1 MNIFASFEPIFMW
14 FWDEI
19 PHSWGFT
26 QLWVFTQW
34 WEANEN
40 WLFQFWPITGVLTQW
55 WGTNRIVFLPGG
67 KWSDWLRVI
76 CFVFKI
82 VVPKHRFCKLQN
94 VWNVCEFGS
103 DYKISPN
110 PNWPHPKLDQPQI
123 GPIPNWF
130 ELQIGPR
137 PKLVPSSNWPQS

>member
-19 PHSWGFT
+19 PHPWGFT

-82 VVPKHRFCKLQN
+82 VVPKHRFCKLQT
-94 VWNVCEFGS
+94 
-103 DYKISPN
+103 
-110 PNWPHPKLDQPQI
+110 
-123 GPIPNWF
+123 F
-130 ELQIGPR
+130 ETFVSLEAITN
-137 PKLVPSSNWPQS
+137 SSNLTRFDQKSKLEVHFQSYFRIWNKFSQIWLFQ

>member
-19 PHSWGFT
+19 PHPWGFT

-103 DYKISPN
+103 DYKSRQKNIFLITLICRNYIVLRSEYN
-110 PNWPHPKLDQPQI
+110 LVYLIKLFYVFYVVQ
-123 GPIPNWF
+123 
-130 ELQIGPR
+130 
-137 PKLVPSSNWPQS
+137 